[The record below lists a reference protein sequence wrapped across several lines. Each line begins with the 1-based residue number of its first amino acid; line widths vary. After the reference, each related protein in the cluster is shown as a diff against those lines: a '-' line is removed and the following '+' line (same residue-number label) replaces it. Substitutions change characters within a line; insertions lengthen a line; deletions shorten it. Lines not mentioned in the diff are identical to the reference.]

1 MAFEVRYRPSC
12 SKVVRPVHLCF
23 MKFVQSSPCHRPTE
37 RLDIIFG
44 LQTPGSQAPFAKLDT
59 LYNFIFASVDN
70 IEAVLDVFMFLL
82 LLKSGPEFLKDRISV
97 VEAFWG
103 YQPGDLQIILA
114 GMHSVIFVP
123 SSSQDNLR
131 IYHASL
137 GDFLCDK
144 SRSGRFFIDPP
155 EAHARMAKRSVEYVS
170 TIFERMPVDSDSI
183 NGACLIIRHFY
194 SCIDPQILENEMYA
208 FKYPASALCPNARMH
223 IRPRNFFKS

>member
-37 RLDIIFG
+37 RLDIIFE
-44 LQTPGSQAPFAKLDT
+44 LQTPGSHAPFAKLDP

-123 SSSQDNLR
+123 SSSQDNL
-131 IYHASL
+131 
-137 GDFLCDK
+137 
-144 SRSGRFFIDPP
+144 
-155 EAHARMAKRSVEYVS
+155 
-170 TIFERMPVDSDSI
+170 
-183 NGACLIIRHFY
+183 
-194 SCIDPQILENEMYA
+194 
-208 FKYPASALCPNARMH
+208 
-223 IRPRNFFKS
+223 